1 MRFKQGKADQETVY
15 FNDPVEPA
23 LLWREAGTQW
33 VHVVDL
39 DGAISGEP
47 KNWEVIEKI
56 CATDIKVQMGGGL
69 RDSATIERA
78 FKSGVTRVVIGTRA
92 CEDEMFIK
100 ELIEQFRDKIA
111 VGIDAKNGW
120 VATQG
125 WVNTTELDALEFA
138 GRIADLGVET
148 IIHTDISRDGMLYG
162 PNFNGQEKMLS
173 KVKVSLIASGG
184 ISTYE
189 DIDQYLGMSKKYPNL
204 DGVIIGK
211 ALYEKKMDL
220 AEVLRR

>member
-1 MRFKQGKADQETVY
+1 MRLKQGKADCETVY

-39 DGAISGEP
+39 DGALSGEP
-47 KNWEVIEKI
+47 KNWQAIEKI
-56 CATDIKVQMGGGL
+56 CATGLQVQMGGGL
-69 RDSATIERA
+69 RDKETIERA
-78 FKSGVTRVVIGTRA
+78 FNNGVARVVIGTKA
-92 CEDEMFIK
+92 CEDELFIK
-100 ELIEQFRDKIA
+100 QLVDQYSEKVA
-111 VGIDAKNGW
+111 VGVDAINGR

-125 WVNTTELDALEFA
+125 WVNTTELEALDFA
-138 GRIADLGVET
+138 ASISALGVQT

-162 PNFNGQEKMLS
+162 PNFDGQEAMLS
-173 KVKVSLIASGG
+173 KVDVKLIASGG

-189 DIDQYLGMSKKYPNL
+189 NIEQIFRISEKYPNL

-211 ALYEKKMDL
+211 ALYDNKIDL
-220 AEVLRR
+220 AKVLKL